1 MLYGLMDCNNFFV
14 SCERVFR
21 PDLDDKPVV
30 VLSNNDGCVV
40 SRSNEAKEMGIPMGL
55 PYFRLREY
63 DPLGKVTA
71 FSSNYVLYADL
82 SRRVMS
88 ILADKVGDTMP
99 YSIDECFFSIQSDAA
114 YASALCSGLPQK
126 ILKWTGIPVSIGL
139 APTKTLAKVACR
151 FAKKFKGYGGFCDIT
166 DEQKRGKA
174 ASLISI
180 DSVWGIGRRSVK
192 KLNSAGIYTAA
203 DFCNSTESQVRK
215 LMGINGVRVRNELL
229 GVDCVANEDDSAG
242 RKSICTSRS
251 FATMVTSIEEMR
263 PIVANF
269 ASMAGARLRAQN
281 SVASVVSVFVS
292 SNAFRTDLKQY
303 SNIMNLALPEAV
315 SSQIE
320 ISRAADAAL
329 SSIFKKGVAYKKAG
343 VILSGISSARA
354 VQMSLFYQR
363 PANAEKMAILSKV
376 VDSLN
381 TSGGANLVHL
391 ASQMTAPQQA
401 STPNSGFSQSGGAS
415 SPKKDNPF
423 LTNLR
428 RDHISGRYTTDWD
441 EIIKLH

>member
-21 PDLDDKPVV
+21 PDLEGKPVV

-55 PYFRLREY
+55 PYFRIGEY
-63 DPLGKVTA
+63 DPFGKVTA

-88 ILADKVGDTMP
+88 ILADNVGETMP
-99 YSIDECFFSIQSDAA
+99 YSIDECFFTIAKDANEA
-114 YASALCSGLPQK
+114 EAACRGIPAQ
-126 ILKWTGIPVSIGL
+126 IRQWTGIPVSMGL

-151 FAKKFKGYGGFCDIT
+151 FAKKFKGYGGFCSIT
-166 DEQKRGKA
+166 DELKRDKA

-203 DFCNSTESQVRK
+203 DFCKATEAQIQR

-229 GVDCVANEDDSAG
+229 GVDSVMNEDTDTG
-242 RKSICTSRS
+242 KKSICTSRS
-251 FATMVTSIEEMR
+251 FASMVTSIEEMR
-263 PIVANF
+263 PIIANF
-269 ASMAGARLRAQN
+269 ASMAAARLRAQN
-281 SVASVVSVFVS
+281 SVANIVSVFVA
-292 SNAFRTDLKQY
+292 SNVFRDDLKQY
-303 SNIMNLALPEAV
+303 SNITNMVLPEAV
-315 SSQIE
+315 DNQIE
-320 ISRAADAAL
+320 IVRAADAGL
-329 SSIFKKGVAYKKAG
+329 VSIFRKGVAYKRAG
-343 VILSGISSARA
+343 VILSGISSAKA
-354 VQMSLFYQR
+354 VQMSIFYQR
-363 PANAEKMAILSKV
+363 PANAEKMSKISKV
-376 VDSLN
+376 VDALN

-391 ASQMTAPQQA
+391 ASQMSERPT
-401 STPNSGFSQSGGAS
+401 NLSQGAANGQKS
-415 SPKKDNPF
+415 KDNPF
-423 LTNLR
+423 LSNLR
-428 RDHISGRYTTDWD
+428 RDHISNRYTTDWN